1 MCGCLSCATDSGT
14 ESAVALRRCLPA
26 PAAPDPVFVSDEAA
40 EDDNLVAELGAFL
53 PEVFWAPRPA
63 EVDLADE
70 DAVPPRAGWESDT
83 DGRGPLS
90 RKGLPAA

>member
-1 MCGCLSCATDSGT
+1 MARFLAD
-14 ESAVALRRCLPA
+14 PA
-26 PAAPDPVFVSDEAA
+26 FVCDRAA
-40 EDDNLVAELGAFL
+40 EGDLVELDAFFAL
-53 PEVFWAPRPA
+53 VFWAPRPA

-70 DAVPPRAGWESDT
+70 AMPPRAGWESDT